1 MAISKV
7 CGEFTTLWKFFPD
20 ELKESEYD
28 FSPVIFKKYCPGE
41 KCNNDIDKINAGC
54 LWLFNSF
61 FNKYGSSAINNT
73 YKDDTVCI
81 MIWLGYI
88 LNLKS
93 HDGIITLN
101 NFYSQ
106 HIQNNTKYTEHNFTD
121 QTHKNYKGIIDAIKE
136 YMDINISH
144 ISRFYKLLK
153 VLCNMNSAYT
163 SSNSN
168 NFSEYV
174 KKFADEYEKLL
185 NDNENNDDSSY
196 NKVLIVLSRYYNNF
210 GNGRAFNGKISLP
223 SLPTEKKKKK
233 VIVEN
238 SKEPKAH
245 DLPDGTDQSDIETR
259 IQSDDTT
266 LSESSLVN
274 KLVIVL
280 SILAIIPIFLGISY
294 KYSLFGFRKRSQKQ
308 HLRKKLKK

>member
-1 MAISKV
+1 MSISKV

-20 ELKESEYD
+20 ELNESKEYNFNSRS
-28 FSPVIFKKYCPGE
+28 FNNYCPKPGN
-41 KCNNDIDKINAGC
+41 CNNDIDKINAGC
-54 LWLFNSF
+54 LWLFNAF
-61 FNKYGSSAINNT
+61 FNKYGTSAINNT

-93 HDGIITLN
+93 HDGINTLN

-106 HIQNNTKYTEHNFTD
+106 HIQNNTKYTEDIFIG
-121 QTHKNYKGIIDAIKE
+121 QAHKNYKGIIDAIKE

-144 ISRFYKLLK
+144 MSRFYNLLK

-168 NFSEYV
+168 DFSEYV
-174 KKFADEYEKLL
+174 KKFAEEYENLL
-185 NDNENNDDSSY
+185 NDNDNIDGSPYS
-196 NKVLIVLSRYYNNF
+196 KVLLVLSRYYNNLV
-210 GNGRAFNGKISLP
+210 NGRPFNDKISLP
-223 SLPTEKKKKK
+223 SLPTEKKKIE
-233 VIVEN
+233 VIVEK
-238 SKEPKAH
+238 SKETKAH
-245 DLPDGTDQSDIETR
+245 DLSDGTDQSDIETR

-280 SILAIIPIFLGISY
+280 SILAVIPIFLGISY
-294 KYSLFGFRKRSQKQ
+294 KVNNKELTNIIFKNYF
-308 HLRKKLKK
+308 H